1 VSGFTQWLVK
11 TDSSGNASF
20 TFSTKKKVPKGQV
33 VTATATSHDD
43 LISEL
48 RDTSEFS
55 EAVVVS

>member
-1 VSGFTQWLVK
+1 VSGFTQWFVK

-33 VTATATSHDD
+33 VTATATDQTTG
-43 LISEL
+43 
-48 RDTSEFS
+48 DTSEFS